1 MADGAGGSADE
12 GGGAAA
18 AAPKRAPKKK
28 AVAPVDPMVRI
39 AHALLDSS
47 RTRSLSLSWRARDPP
62 RVRGAR
68 S

>member
-12 GGGAAA
+12 GGAP